1 MATGFQLGPVCH
13 VTPKSQKSK
22 KWRITFGVIGFF
34 FFGRHISLKCKQIK
48 NCFFFGVVRGVSF
61 TLEIKLFVSFIL
73 LAHFRPRKERENGPL
88 PSLRR
93 FSGE

>member
-1 MATGFQLGPVCH
+1 
-13 VTPKSQKSK
+13 
-22 KWRITFGVIGFF
+22 
-34 FFGRHISLKCKQIK
+34 
-48 NCFFFGVVRGVSF
+48 VVRGVSF

-88 PSLRR
+88 PGLRR

>member
-1 MATGFQLGPVCH
+1 MATGFQWTRLSCN
-13 VTPKSQKSK
+13 SQ
-22 KWRITFGVIGFF
+22 ITKIKEMAYYFRGSLV

-61 TLEIKLFVSFIL
+61 TLEIKFFRVIHSFGS
-73 LAHFRPRKERENGPL
+73 FSSEKRERENGPL

>member
-13 VTPKSQKSK
+13 VTPKSQKLK
-22 KWRITFGVIGFF
+22 KWRITFGSFVFF
-34 FFGRHISLKCKQIK
+34 LDDTFLSNANKSKIVSFL
-48 NCFFFGVVRGVSF
+48 GVVRGVSF
-61 TLEIKLFVSFIL
+61 TLEITFFVSFIL
-73 LAHFRPRKERENGPL
+73 FAHSRPRKERENGPL